1 MFTQT
6 FDNAENITN
15 SIGSKA
21 LNLIKL
27 KQADWPVPNGFI
39 VLPDTFHKFIEFNK
53 LSLKDSDIQQK
64 IIEGKIPES
73 IYSEII
79 DAFNLIKNN
88 FNAVAVRS
96 SSSAEDLENAS
107 FAGQYETYL
116 NVQTKEDLIQ
126 KIKLCWA
133 SIFAERVQ
141 SYLNTMAVDA
151 NNLSMSIVVQGL
163 LIPETSGVIFSQN
176 PITDNLNECIINVSY
191 GLGESIVSGMV
202 TPDTFIVN
210 KSTCEIAKQLGL
222 KEMKMLASEEGIS
235 EVETTEL
242 EKNSYCINDNIAQEL
257 AKYTQKLE
265 SSFGYPVDIEFGIE
279 QERIYILQVRPI
291 TT

>member
-1 MFTQT
+1 MYTQT
-6 FDNAENITN
+6 FDNAENITH
-15 SIGSKA
+15 SVGTKA
-21 LNLIKL
+21 LNLVKL
-27 KQADWPVPNGFI
+27 KQSNWPVPNGFI
-39 VLPDTFHKFIEFNK
+39 VLPNTFHKFIEFNK
-53 LSLKDSDIQQK
+53 LSLHDSHIQQK
-64 IIEGKIPES
+64 IIKGQIPEN
-73 IYSEII
+73 IYIEII
-79 DAFNLIKNN
+79 DAFNVIKKN

-96 SSSAEDLENAS
+96 SSSAEDLDNAS

-116 NVQTKEDLIQ
+116 NVQTKEELIQ

-141 SYLNTMAVDA
+141 SYLDTMAIDT
-151 NNLSMSIVVQGL
+151 NNLSMSIVIQGL
-163 LIPETSGVIFSQN
+163 LIPETSGIIFSQN

-210 KSTCEIAKQLGL
+210 KSTFEIDKQLGL
-222 KEMKMLASEEGIS
+222 KEMKTLACGEGIS
-235 EVETTEL
+235 EVETTEV

-265 SSFGYPVDIEFGIE
+265 SSFGYPVDIEFGIQQHE
-279 QERIYILQVRPI
+279 IYILQVRPI